1 MGRHFLLIQ
10 SVLVFATNDS
20 PSSAAL
26 VPVPV
31 STGPLLTLRFVLL
44 VPVDPMLFEVDEPN
58 PPELD
63 PNAPAPELEL
73 LPKPL
78 VADIVVAEPKP
89 ALEPNPPDVDEPNVE
104 DPLDEMVVV
113 VVDALHVL
121 PVVVVDATKF
131 VPNVL
136 VDGKAATEGSLA
148 SAS

>member
-1 MGRHFLLIQ
+1 
-10 SVLVFATNDS
+10 
-20 PSSAAL
+20 
-26 VPVPV
+26 
-31 STGPLLTLRFVLL
+31 
-44 VPVDPMLFEVDEPN
+44 MLFEVDEPN

-89 ALEPNPPDVDEPNVE
+89 ALEPNPPDAGAPNVE

-113 VVDALHVL
+113 VDVTLDAPNSVEELVDE
-121 PVVVVDATKF
+121 VDEAKLA
-131 VPNVL
+131 PNVL
-136 VDGKAATEGSLA
+136 SAGNALTEGSLA